1 MSLEVDAVTF
11 DDFGTLRYSPSKQE
25 DIIHPIFRDLTRR
38 GISLTKETFL
48 NQYFK
53 MDASYREKLR
63 ETSRESLLDN
73 IIADVLKSL
82 GFESKVHKSAIKESV
97 DYGLSTRNV
106 KWYPDALPI
115 LSTLRKRGYKL
126 GLISN
131 THWRLLDSLR
141 TKMERIFDVVIVS
154 YEHGYAK
161 PHPSIFL
168 ATLKKLGV
176 EANRCLHVGD
186 DPVADVQ
193 GAKNMGMKTALIKR
207 TNLETS
213 ADIVIERLDQL
224 LELLEIKIL

>member
-1 MSLEVDAVTF
+1 LSLEVDAVTF
-11 DDFGTLRYSPSKQE
+11 DDFGTLRYSATKQE
-25 DIIHPIFRDLTRR
+25 DIIYPIFRALSRR
-38 GISLTKETFL
+38 GISLAEETFL

-53 MDASYREKLR
+53 MDALYRKKLR
-63 ETSRESLLDN
+63 ETSQESLLDDV
-73 IIADVLKSL
+73 IADVLESL
-82 GFESKVHKSAIKESV
+82 GFKSKAHKNVIKESV
-97 DYGLSTRNV
+97 DYGLSTRSV
-106 KWYPDALPI
+106 KWYPDALPV

-141 TKMERIFDVVIVS
+141 TKMERIFDVVTVS

-161 PHPSIFL
+161 PHSSIFL

-193 GAKNMGMKTALIKR
+193 GAKKVGMKTAFIKR
-207 TNLETS
+207 TSLEAD
-213 ADIVIERLDQL
+213 ADIIIERLDKL
-224 LELLEIKIL
+224 LELLNKNNR

>member
-1 MSLEVDAVTF
+1 LSLEVDAVAF
-11 DDFGTLRYSPSKQE
+11 DDFGTLRYSATKKE
-25 DIIHPIFRDLTRR
+25 DIIYPIFRALTKR
-38 GISLTKETFL
+38 GISLAEETFL
-48 NQYFK
+48 NQYFR
-53 MDASYREKLR
+53 MDALYRKRLS
-63 ETSRESLLDN
+63 ETYQESLLDN
-73 IIADVLKSL
+73 VIADVLESL
-82 GFESKVHKSAIKESV
+82 GFKSEVYKSAIKESV
-97 DYGLSTRNV
+97 DYGLSTRSV
-106 KWYPDALPI
+106 RWYPNARFV

-141 TKMERIFDVVIVS
+141 TKMERIFDVVTVS

-193 GAKNMGMKTALIKR
+193 GAINVGMKTVFIKR
-207 TNLETS
+207 TSLGAD
-213 ADIVIERLDQL
+213 ADIIVERLDQL
-224 LELLEIKIL
+224 LELLNKSS